1 MLTQNSAIPNT
12 PVDNHRSA
20 APSPKKDTRP
30 SVYAAPL
37 LPTTVLDLKD
47 LKSVLRLGHST
58 IYQWMANG
66 KLPQPSFRL
75 GEKSPRWIWADVE
88 KHIRAQAELNNNTAK

>member
-1 MLTQNSAIPNT
+1 MVNQTSAVPNT
-12 PVDNHRSA
+12 SIDKLHSA
-20 APSPKKDTRP
+20 FSSPKKDTRP

-37 LPTTVLDLKD
+37 LPTTVLDLRD
-47 LKSVLRLGHST
+47 LRSVLRLGHT
-58 IYQWMANG
+58 TVYAWMANG

-88 KHIRAQAELNNNTAK
+88 KHITAGR